1 MICLSSGVSMNCSVA
16 CDIRSDS
23 DWEAVGQCVVYF
35 EADGRYLSIGDG
47 DHTALHSVIVLA

>member
-1 MICLSSGVSMNCSVA
+1 MNCSVA

-35 EADGRYLSIGDG
+35 EADGRHLSIGDG